1 MSAEQ
6 WHIVIPVA
14 PTLDEWIDGFAAAI
28 REVDPTVDADRA
40 QAAMK
45 WAMHVPRPRDG
56 RDDFE
61 PTEPDMSDPFN
72 EGADAAEARETA
84 WREGR

>member
-1 MSAEQ
+1 MSEQ
-6 WHIVIPVA
+6 WFPVA
-14 PTLDEWIDGFAAAI
+14 PVSPDQEEWIPAFAAAI
-28 REVDPTVDADRA
+28 REVDPDVDADRA
-40 QAAMK
+40 QAAMR
-45 WAMHVPRPRDG
+45 WAMRIPRPRDG

-61 PTEPDMSDPFN
+61 PTPEDWFDPGH